1 VDDRQQEAWEQVIRS
16 LGAGFLARWDRHDPE
31 TLEEAVGPVPRAVEE
46 EAERE
51 LDPVWF
57 G

>member
-1 VDDRQQEAWEQVIRS
+1 MDYQRQEAWEHVIRA

-31 TLEEAVGPVPRAVEE
+31 TLEEAVGPVPRTDDG
-46 EAERE
+46 ERE
-51 LDPVWF
+51 LQTAWF